1 MNIIIVGCGTVG
13 ITLTEQLNKEG
24 NNVTVVDL
32 SAEKL
37 KAIGSQND
45 VLTVLGNGATFATQ
59 REAGIDKAD
68 LLIAVTDSDELNLLC
83 CMIAKKTGNCQT
95 IARLR
100 NPDFS
105 SEADFLKNEL
115 GLAMVINPEY
125 ASAAE
130 ISRVL
135 RFPSALRIDTFS
147 KGRVELLKF
156 KLPEESSLVGLSVRE
171 ISTVLHCDV
180 LICTVERGDE
190 VFIANG
196 DLVFC
201 KNDIISLIAAPKKI
215 SEFFEKIDYK
225 LQAVKNV
232 VIAGG
237 GKITQYLCEILER
250 YPISVKIIERD
261 RKLCDYLCTQ
271 YPDATIINGDFS
283 DRELL
288 LEAGIR
294 SAGAFVSLSD
304 QDEENILTSLYVK
317 GVCNGKII
325 TKIARTDFDEILK
338 PLDLN
343 TVITPKSITSD
354 MILRYVRSV
363 EGSMGN
369 NVETLY
375 NIIRGKVEAAEF
387 IIRGSSEITDTP
399 LSELKFKEN
408 VLIASIIRNNKVI
421 IPKGHDTI
429 NSGDS
434 VIVVSKH
441 LALRDITDILV

>member
-24 NNVTVVDL
+24 NNVTVIDL

-317 GVCNGKII
+317 SVSEGKII
-325 TKIARTDFDEILK
+325 TKIIRTDFDEILK

-387 IIRGSSEITDTP
+387 IINGSSEITDTP
-399 LSELKFKEN
+399 LAELKFKEN

-421 IPKGHDTI
+421 IPRGQDTI
-429 NSGDS
+429 RSGDN

-441 LALRDITDILV
+441 LALRGITDILV

>member
-24 NNVTVVDL
+24 NNVTVIDL

-317 GVCNGKII
+317 SVSEGKII
-325 TKIARTDFDEILK
+325 TKIIRTDFDEILK

-387 IIRGSSEITDTP
+387 IINGSSEITDTP
-399 LSELKFKEN
+399 LAELKFKEN

-421 IPKGHDTI
+421 IPRGQDTI
-429 NSGDS
+429 RSGDN

>member
-434 VIVVSKH
+434 VIIVSKH

>member
-434 VIVVSKH
+434 VIMVSKH

>member
-421 IPKGHDTI
+421 IPRGHDTI

>member
-24 NNVTVVDL
+24 NNVTVIDL

-83 CMIAKKTGNCQT
+83 CMVAKKTGNCQT

-171 ISTVLHCDV
+171 IATVLHCDV

-317 GVCNGKII
+317 SVSEGKII
-325 TKIARTDFDEILK
+325 TKIIRTDFDEILK

-387 IIRGSSEITDTP
+387 IINGSSEITDTP
-399 LSELKFKEN
+399 LAELKFKEN

-421 IPKGHDTI
+421 IPRGQDTI
-429 NSGDS
+429 RSGDN

>member
-387 IIRGSSEITDTP
+387 IIIGSSEITDTP

-421 IPKGHDTI
+421 IPRGHDTI

>member
-59 REAGIDKAD
+59 RAAGIDKAD

-83 CMIAKKTGNCQT
+83 CMVAKKTGNCQT

-317 GVCNGKII
+317 NVSEGKII
-325 TKIARTDFDEILK
+325 TKIIRTDFDEILK

-421 IPKGHDTI
+421 IPRGHDTI
-429 NSGDS
+429 NSGDN

>member
-24 NNVTVVDL
+24 NNVTVIDL

-83 CMIAKKTGNCQT
+83 CMVAKKTGNCQT

-317 GVCNGKII
+317 SVSEGKII
-325 TKIARTDFDEILK
+325 TKIIRTDFDEILK

-387 IIRGSSEITDTP
+387 IINGSSEITDTP
-399 LSELKFKEN
+399 LAELKFKEN

-421 IPKGHDTI
+421 IPRGQDTI
-429 NSGDS
+429 RSGDN

>member
-13 ITLTEQLNKEG
+13 ITLAEQLNKEG

-37 KAIGSQND
+37 KAVGAQND
-45 VLTVLGNGATFATQ
+45 VLTVPGNGATFAIQ
-59 REAGIDKAD
+59 KEAGIDKAD

-83 CMIAKKTGNCQT
+83 CMIAKKAGNCQT

-105 SEADFLKNEL
+105 SEADFLKDEL

-125 ASAAE
+125 AAAAE

-156 KLPEESSLVGLSVRE
+156 KLPEECSLIGLSVKE

-196 DLVFC
+196 DLVFG
-201 KNDIISLIAAPKKI
+201 KDDIISLIAAPKKV
-215 SEFFEKIDYK
+215 SEFFEKINYK

-232 VIAGG
+232 ILAGG
-237 GKITQYLCEILER
+237 GKITQHLCDILER
-250 YPISVKIIERD
+250 YPISVKIVERD
-261 RKLCDYLCTQ
+261 RKLCEYLCAQ
-271 YPDATIINGDFS
+271 YPDATVIHGDFG

-317 GVCNGKII
+317 SVCDGKIV

-338 PLDLN
+338 TLDLN
-343 TVITPKSITSD
+343 SVITPKSITSD
-354 MILRYVRSV
+354 IILRYVRSM

-399 LSELKFKEN
+399 LAELKFKEN
-408 VLIASIIRNNKVI
+408 ILIASIIRNNKVI
-421 IPKGHDTI
+421 IPRGQDTI
-429 NSGDS
+429 RSGDS

-441 LALRDITDILV
+441 LALRDITDILM

>member
-317 GVCNGKII
+317 SVSEGKII
-325 TKIARTDFDEILK
+325 TKIIRTDFDEILK

-387 IIRGSSEITDTP
+387 IINGSSEITNTP
-399 LSELKFKEN
+399 LAELKFKEN

-421 IPKGHDTI
+421 IPRGQDTI
-429 NSGDS
+429 RSGDN

>member
-24 NNVTVVDL
+24 NNVTVIDL

-45 VLTVLGNGATFATQ
+45 VLTVFGNGATFATQ

-83 CMIAKKTGNCQT
+83 CMVAKKTGNCQT

-421 IPKGHDTI
+421 IPRGHDTI

-441 LALRDITDILV
+441 LALRDITDILM

>member
-59 REAGIDKAD
+59 RAAGIDKAD

-83 CMIAKKTGNCQT
+83 CMIAKKTGNSQT

-317 GVCNGKII
+317 SVSEGKII
-325 TKIARTDFDEILK
+325 TKIIRTDFDEILK

-387 IIRGSSEITDTP
+387 IINGSSEITNTP
-399 LSELKFKEN
+399 LAELKFKEN

-421 IPKGHDTI
+421 IPRGQDTI
-429 NSGDS
+429 RSGDN

>member
-24 NNVTVVDL
+24 NNVTVIDL

-45 VLTVLGNGATFATQ
+45 VLTVFGNGATFATQ

-83 CMIAKKTGNCQT
+83 CMVAKKTGNCQT

-387 IIRGSSEITDTP
+387 IINGSSEITDTP
-399 LSELKFKEN
+399 LAELKFKEN

-421 IPKGHDTI
+421 IPRGQDTI
-429 NSGDS
+429 RSGDN

>member
-24 NNVTVVDL
+24 NNVTVIDL

-271 YPDATIINGDFS
+271 YPDATIINGDFG

-317 GVCNGKII
+317 SVSEGKII
-325 TKIARTDFDEILK
+325 TKIIRTDFDEILK

-387 IIRGSSEITDTP
+387 IINGSSEITDTP
-399 LSELKFKEN
+399 LAELKFKEN

-421 IPKGHDTI
+421 IPRGQDTI
-429 NSGDS
+429 RSGDN

>member
-24 NNVTVVDL
+24 NNVTVIDL

-83 CMIAKKTGNCQT
+83 CMVAKKTGNCQT

-190 VFIANG
+190 VFIAKG
-196 DLVFC
+196 DLVFD
-201 KNDIISLIAAPKKI
+201 KNDIISLIAAPKKA

-225 LQAVKNV
+225 LQAVKDV
-232 VIAGG
+232 LLCGG
-237 GKITQYLCEILER
+237 GKITQYLCDILER

-261 RKLCDYLCTQ
+261 RKLCEYLCAQ
-271 YPDATIINGDFS
+271 YPDATVINGDPG

-288 LEAGIR
+288 LEEGIR
-294 SAGAFVSLSD
+294 TAGAFVSLSD
-304 QDEENILTSLYVK
+304 QDEENILTALYVK
-317 GVCNGKII
+317 GVCSGKII

-338 PLDLN
+338 TLDLN
-343 TVITPKSITSD
+343 SVITPKSITSD
-354 MILRYVRSV
+354 MILRYVRSM

-375 NIIRGKVEAAEF
+375 NVIRGKVEAAEF
-387 IIRGSSEITDTP
+387 IIRGSSEITGKP
-399 LSELKFKEN
+399 LAELKFKEN

-421 IPKGHDTI
+421 IPRGHDTI

>member
-24 NNVTVVDL
+24 NNMTVIDL

-271 YPDATIINGDFS
+271 YPDATIINGDFG

-317 GVCNGKII
+317 SVSEGKII
-325 TKIARTDFDEILK
+325 TKIIRTDFDEILK

-354 MILRYVRSV
+354 MILRYVRSF

-387 IIRGSSEITDTP
+387 IINGSSEITDTP
-399 LSELKFKEN
+399 LAELKYKEN
-408 VLIASIIRNNKVI
+408 VLIASQVRQEDRGLQPYHRLLPSRPELERRQEPGIQ
-421 IPKGHDTI
+421 G
-429 NSGDS
+429 S
-434 VIVVSKH
+434 
-441 LALRDITDILV
+441 

>member
-24 NNVTVVDL
+24 NNVTVIDL

-271 YPDATIINGDFS
+271 YPDATIINGDFG

-317 GVCNGKII
+317 SVSEGKII
-325 TKIARTDFDEILK
+325 TKIIRTDFDEILK

-387 IIRGSSEITDTP
+387 IINGSSEITDTP
-399 LSELKFKEN
+399 LAELKFKEN

-421 IPKGHDTI
+421 IPRGQDTI
-429 NSGDS
+429 RSGDN

-441 LALRDITDILV
+441 LALRGITDILV